1 MINMRSELFSD
12 KALRNKSIDALKRR
26 LRSKLAGYHVA
37 FKDIKVG
44 NLFHRGVPWLD
55 RPSTI
60 DQLSYPPP
68 ERSRLNRA
76 NRPGHPMFYC
86 SLAAPA
92 VFYELRAKQGDQ
104 IALSQWE
111 VAEPVWMHN
120 LGYHEAALAKLGA
133 PDIPARA
140 NTYDLIPNETV
151 KNAKLRRLLSLA
163 FTEDIPVGQ
172 EYRYKQ
178 SIAINELLFDKAE
191 PIPLRSGGPKSPRVA
206 GTVYPAMQMRG
217 AADNA
222 VIWPEF
228 VESSLRI
235 QSVRYVLVEQA
246 DEANLSY
253 TFLTIAFA
261 SAFLSRDI
269 LWENTLAPEPQRRSQ
284 ITLENNEWVLRDG
297 LGSVYDRHAAG

>member
-1 MINMRSELFSD
+1 MRSELFSD
-12 KALRNKSIDALKRR
+12 IELRNKSIDALKRR

-44 NLFHRGVPWLD
+44 NLFYRGVLWRD
-55 RPSTI
+55 RPSKI
-60 DQLSYPPP
+60 LSYPPP
-68 ERSRLNRA
+68 DKARLNRA
-76 NRPGHPMFYC
+76 NRAGHPMFYC
-86 SLAAPA
+86 SVGAPA
-92 VFYELRAKQGDQ
+92 VFYELRAKQGDR

-111 VAEPVWMHN
+111 MAEPVWMHN

-133 PDIPARA
+133 PDIATRA
-140 NTYDLIPNETV
+140 GTYDLIPNETH

-163 FTEDIPVGQ
+163 FTEDIPVGR

-191 PIPLRSGGPKSPRVA
+191 PIPQRLGGPKSPRVA

-217 AADNA
+217 AADNV
-222 VIWPEF
+222 VIWPEV

-235 QSVRYVLVEQA
+235 KSVRCVLVEQA

-253 TFLTIAFA
+253 TFLTVAFA
-261 SAFLSRDI
+261 NAFSGRDI

-284 ITLENNEWVLRDG
+284 IMLENNEWVLRDG
-297 LGSVYDRHAAG
+297 LGNVSDRHAAG